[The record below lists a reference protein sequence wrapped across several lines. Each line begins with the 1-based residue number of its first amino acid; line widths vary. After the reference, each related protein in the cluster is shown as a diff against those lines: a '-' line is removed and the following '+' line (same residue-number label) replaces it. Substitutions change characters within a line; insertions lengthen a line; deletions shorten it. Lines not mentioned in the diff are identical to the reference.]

1 MAVIYEEQEDGLVK
15 AYSDQ
20 HKKIF
25 GGFPE
30 AEYDVVYDPKDAH
43 RTYIETDH
51 WIDSI
56 PKPTCRIFSRL
67 YIEMAVAKLGLIDQ
81 FDALLKNIEI
91 APGYTAYRAFERAND
106 ISEDFPGF
114 SEYVEQ
120 LRQALGLTMEQ
131 VQAVLN
137 ESEMKNEVI

>member
-1 MAVIYEEQEDGLVK
+1 MAVIYEEQEGGLVK

-43 RTYIETDH
+43 RTYVETDH

-56 PKPTCRIFSRL
+56 PKPTCRTFSRL

-81 FDALLKNIEI
+81 FDALLNNIEL
-91 APGYTAYRAFERAND
+91 APGYTAHRAFERAND

-114 SEYVEQ
+114 WEYVEQ

-131 VQAVLN
+131 VNAILN

>member
-1 MAVIYEEQEDGLVK
+1 MAVVYEEQEDGIVK

-56 PKPTCRIFSRL
+56 LKPTCRIFSKL
-67 YIEMAVAKLGLIDQ
+67 YIEMAVAKLGLIEQ
-81 FDALLKNIEI
+81 FDNLLKNIEI
-91 APGYTAYRAFERAND
+91 EPGYTAYRAFERANE
-106 ISEDFPGF
+106 ISEDFPSF
-114 SEYVEQ
+114 NRYLQ
-120 LRQALGLTMEQ
+120 TIKTKFGLTDQQ
-131 VQAVLN
+131 VEDVLTSA
-137 ESEMKNEVI
+137 EIASA